1 MLWIIILLCL
11 AFITLCVVW
20 YTTPESENI
29 IYPTIHA
36 RCQKNSVC
44 GGDLVCD
51 LNCHRCKKQAYG
63 DCASDVDC
71 ESGLLCVNWQCVDGT
86 HSTFDSNVSELTHI
100 HTDDTKSVRWRED
113 ITETYLI

>member
-1 MLWIIILLCL
+1 MLCL

-20 YTTPESENI
+20 YTTPANEDI
-29 IYPTIHA
+29 VYPTIHA
-36 RCQKNSVC
+36 RCKMNSAC

-71 ESGLLCVNWQCVDGT
+71 ESGLHCVNWQCVD
-86 HSTFDSNVSELTHI
+86 SVPDMPVSETSDI
-100 HTDDTKSVRWRED
+100 QDGNPTDDAKSVRWRED
-113 ITETYLI
+113 ITETFLI